1 MTEEQAAHTGGWAR
15 RYDAVAVR
23 EARVLERVRAAAGRE
38 GALAEEVLAVYLDLL
53 GAAEEDARLLWPG
66 EEARLACT
74 ACLVRLYDDLLA
86 SYYLV
91 QRGLYL
97 QACRV
102 WLSYLDTLV
111 LALQVVQEPAAAAAW
126 LRGEPV
132 EPADARRALE
142 ATGRVSPLIG
152 ELYAQLDLQS
162 HPRSKAGFER
172 ALTIRQHWGDWQ
184 LQFVLGGEGNEAW
197 LRRGL
202 ADWLYLGAV
211 GLGALAGLGVVPP
224 DSGWS
229 RRRAAI
235 VAAVSAELRVELP

>member
-1 MTEEQAAHTGGWAR
+1 MSEPPLAASGWAR
-15 RYDAVAVR
+15 RYDPVAAR
-23 EARVLERVRAAAGRE
+23 EARVLERVRATAGRE
-38 GALAEEVLAVYLDLL
+38 CTLAEEVLAVYLDLL
-53 GAAEEDARLLWPG
+53 GAAEEDDRLAWPS
-66 EEARLACT
+66 EEARLACE
-74 ACLVRLYDDLLA
+74 ACLVRLYDELLA

-102 WLSYLDTLV
+102 WLTYLDTLV
-111 LALQVVQEPAAAAAW
+111 LALHMVHQPAAAAAW
-126 LRGEPV
+126 LRGEV
-132 EPADARRALE
+132 IEPGAARRALE
-142 ATGRVSPLIG
+142 AAGRLAPLVG
-152 ELYAQLDLQS
+152 ELQAQLDQQS

-202 ADWLYLGAV
+202 ADWLYLAAV
-211 GLGALAGLGVVPP
+211 GLGALAALGVVPA

-229 RRRAAI
+229 QRRAAVVGA
-235 VAAVSAELRVELP
+235 VAAQLHVELP